1 MSYIIPSINPA
12 SLSIQKEEGE
22 FQAQKDTERQR
33 QEREILKLQ
42 EEEER
47 QLRKKVFM
55 TPNSIM
61 IELISISDTQ
71 SAALSTYQ
79 SLYVATSPQRI
90 EEIMKRTRKSDEN
103 QEEMKV
109 L

>member
-22 FQAQKDTERQR
+22 FQAQKDAESQR
-33 QEREILKLQ
+33 QEREMLKLQ

-55 TPNSIM
+55 TPNSII
-61 IELISISDTQ
+61 IE
-71 SAALSTYQ
+71 
-79 SLYVATSPQRI
+79 
-90 EEIMKRTRKSDEN
+90 
-103 QEEMKV
+103 
-109 L
+109 